1 MDEAQRGAC
10 GCRRNACRT
19 LIWLFPRI
27 EVQLEYGFC
36 ELRVLVRDNES
47 QASGNVTKWLS
58 KMYARKTDS
67 TALEPE
73 KRAG

>member
-1 MDEAQRGAC
+1 M
-10 GCRRNACRT
+10 
-19 LIWLFPRI
+19 IWLFPRI

-58 KMYARKTDS
+58 KM
-67 TALEPE
+67 
-73 KRAG
+73 